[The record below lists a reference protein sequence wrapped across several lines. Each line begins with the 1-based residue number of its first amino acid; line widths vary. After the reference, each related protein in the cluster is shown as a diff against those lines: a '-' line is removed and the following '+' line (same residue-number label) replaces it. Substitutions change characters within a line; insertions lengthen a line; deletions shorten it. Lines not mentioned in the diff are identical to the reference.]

1 MKKIKFN
8 LASDIICLIASIVS
22 IFFGTFWYIALAFSI
37 LPLIYAISSIR
48 ERGNILAKITTVFS
62 ILGIVNCAMIYISL
76 IMIII
81 SATLF

>member
-48 ERGNILAKITTVFS
+48 ERGNV
-62 ILGIVNCAMIYISL
+62 L
-76 IMIII
+76 I
-81 SATLF
+81 